1 MPKTQTPRVVF
12 MGTGEIGLPVLK
24 WLAHSKSV
32 RLVGVVTQPDRPVGR
47 SQVFTPPP
55 PKRFLGSTSVPILQ
69 PEKVRRPEALAA
81 IRALAPDLII
91 VTAYG
96 QILPKAL
103 LEMPSLACINLHAS
117 LLPKYRGAAP
127 IQAAILAGDRH
138 TGITIMYMAEGLD
151 TGDILLTKSI
161 PIRRRET
168 GGSLHDRL
176 GALAPQA
183 LEEAT
188 NLLLSGHA
196 PRIPQD
202 DAAANYAPKL
212 NRSSGLIDWAQSCW
226 ELDRHVRAMNPWPGA
241 YTEIAADDGWIRKLK
256 IHCALPVHRMHGKEA
271 VVIRTSRRG
280 ILTGC
285 GNGALLL
292 REIQLEG
299 KRRLFAEE
307 FLHGFR
313 ISDGDRLGATS

>member
-1 MPKTQTPRVVF
+1 
-12 MGTGEIGLPVLK
+12 MGTGEIGLPALE

-47 SQVFTPPP
+47 SQVFTAPP

-81 IRALAPDLII
+81 IQALAPDLI
-91 VTAYG
+91 VVAAYG

-103 LEMPSLACINLHAS
+103 LETPRLACINLHAS
-117 LLPKYRGAAP
+117 LLPKHRGAAP

-151 TGDILLTKSI
+151 TGDMLLAKSI

-168 GGSLHDRL
+168 AGSLRDRL
-176 GALAPQA
+176 GALGPQA
-183 LEEAT
+183 LKEAT
-188 NLLLSGHA
+188 DLLLSGKA

-202 DAAANYAPKL
+202 DAAASYARKL
-212 NRSSGLIDWAQSCW
+212 DRSSGRIDWALSCW
-226 ELDRHVRAMNPWPGA
+226 DLDRHVRAMNPWPGA
-241 YTEIAADDGWIRKLK
+241 YTEIAGDDGLISKLK
-256 IHCALPVHRMHGKEA
+256 VHRALPAHRMCGKEA
-271 VVIRTSRRG
+271 TVIGTSRRG
-280 ILTGC
+280 ILIGC

-307 FLHGFR
+307 FLRGFR
-313 ISDGDRLGATS
+313 IGVGDRLGGIS

>member
-1 MPKTQTPRVVF
+1 MEQRTPRVVF
-12 MGTGEIGLPVLK
+12 MGTGEIGLPALE
-24 WLAHSKSV
+24 WLVQAKSV
-32 RLVGVVTQPDRPVGR
+32 QFVGVVTRPDRPLGR

-55 PKRFLGSTSVPILQ
+55 PKRFLSSTTVPILQ
-69 PEKVRRPEALAA
+69 PEKVRKPEALAA
-81 IRALAPDLII
+81 IQALAPDLIV

-103 LEMPSLACINLHAS
+103 LEMPTLACLNVHAS
-117 LLPKYRGAAP
+117 LLPKHRGAAP

-151 TGDILLTKSI
+151 TGDILLAKSI

-176 GALAPQA
+176 GALAPEA

-188 NLLLSGHA
+188 NLLLSGKA

-202 DAAANYAPKL
+202 DMAANYAPKL
-212 NRSSGLIDWAQSCW
+212 DRSSGRMDWTQSCW

-241 YTEIAADDGWIRKLK
+241 YTEIAAPNGVIRKLK
-256 IHCALPVHRMHGKEA
+256 IHRALPAHRMQGKA
-271 VVIRTSRRG
+271 GTVIRTSRRG
-280 ILTGC
+280 ILLGC
-285 GNGALLL
+285 GTGALLL

-299 KRRLFAEE
+299 KKRLFAEE
-307 FLHGFR
+307 FLRGFR
-313 ISDGDRLGATS
+313 IAAGDRFGVISG